1 MLSEKEL
8 KELKEDKS
16 LSLGIIKGK
25 KIKEVINQIKEEVNI
40 TVSNKYSL
48 NDKEY
53 YKADIYHNNKF
64 YELFIH

>member
-25 KIKEVINQIKEEVNI
+25 RIKEVINQIKEELNI
-40 TVSNKYSL
+40 AVSNKYVIDDSQ
-48 NDKEY
+48 Y
-53 YKADIYHNNKF
+53 YRADIYHNNKF